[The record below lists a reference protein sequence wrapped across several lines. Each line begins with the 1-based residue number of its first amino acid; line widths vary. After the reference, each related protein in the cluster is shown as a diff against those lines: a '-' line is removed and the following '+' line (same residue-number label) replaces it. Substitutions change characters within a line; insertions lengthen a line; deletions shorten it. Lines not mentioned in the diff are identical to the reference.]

1 MILNHGMCCAEKE
14 NTDPREEN
22 DLETRERGISLG
34 KRELES
40 LVFELVLNCSKQ
52 AATGEKGGSR
62 GSEFY
67 PEGM

>member
-1 MILNHGMCCAEKE
+1 MVCVVQKRKI
-14 NTDPREEN
+14 PREEN

-52 AATGEKGGSR
+52 AATGEKGASR

-67 PEGM
+67 PEGT